1 VASCRPPDTQ
11 CMFVER
17 SLHIDHPVEAVKAI
31 LAAGPHAWFAH
42 LDGPGETEVGPHVA
56 GIGLRKKVAVEVG
69 PLVTTGDWTE
79 IPVTWKATFI
89 EKLFPVM
96 TGKVELA
103 PVDART
109 TKLKVCGMY
118 EPPFGPLGKQVD
130 DAFMHKVAEAT
141 VADLAMS
148 IARLIDAAVL
158 ARADELSY

>member
-1 VASCRPPDTQ
+1 V
-11 CMFVER
+11 FVQR
-17 SLHIDHPVEAVKAI
+17 SIHIDHPVDAVTSV

-42 LDGPGETEVGPHVA
+42 LDALGETEVGPHVA

-69 PLVTTGDWTE
+69 PVVTTGDWTE

-103 PVDART
+103 PVDGRT
-109 TKLKVCGMY
+109 TRLTVCGMY

-141 VADLAMS
+141 VADLAES
-148 IARLIDAAVL
+148 IARRIDAAVL
-158 ARADELSY
+158 AQAE

>member
-1 VASCRPPDTQ
+1 
-11 CMFVER
+11 MFVER
-17 SLHIDHPVEAVKAI
+17 SVQIDHPVEAVKAI
-31 LAAGPHAWFAH
+31 LAVGPHAWFAH
-42 LDGPGETEVGPHVA
+42 LDGPGETSVSPHVA

-109 TKLKVCGMY
+109 TKLTVCGMY

-141 VADLAMS
+141 VADLARS
-148 IARLIDAAVL
+148 IASQIAAVL
-158 ARADELSY
+158 ARVD